1 MINENDTK
9 YAPGAYMVMYFN
21 KVGMR
26 LHFKDFVRSSFTDAE
41 MTAEGRLFLL
51 EDADSYAVTRVIS
64 NSLIPSGYH
73 K

>member
-1 MINENDTK
+1 MINSDDTK
-9 YAPGAYMVMYFN
+9 YAPGAYVVMYFN

-26 LHFKDFVRSSFTDAE
+26 LHFKDFVRSSLTEAE
-41 MTAEGRLFLL
+41 MTAKGRLFLL

-64 NSLIPSGYH
+64 NSLISPGYH